1 MREDLRRNNIIK
13 EEKTKRSRALPSL
26 IVAFAIVA
34 TLSITILASA
44 PVRTKATLAELL
56 ITINPVSQDEIDARR
71 AERDAALAAAE
82 EASAM
87 VDQLSAE
94 AGQLSGELAELNE
107 LSAEQ
112 MAQYE
117 IIAEQYAN
125 ALLAKA
131 EALDRFVAAQDNLIA
146 TRELFSERVSI
157 MFEYQN
163 KSLLEILLSS
173 DTLAGFFTNM
183 EIITLIADSDAQAID
198 QMQIALDDAEAQAN
212 YALQE
217 AADME
222 AIAQE
227 KQAQLAEL
235 EARIG
240 ETSAALDDV
249 NTRLSYQEQ
258 LEIENNALAEQ
269 LNDEIWQLQQELY
282 AQQSASSGGGGGG
295 FSGGGGNGQLS
306 WPTWT
311 NWITSSY
318 GWRTHPIY
326 GDQRFHAGIDIGA
339 GFGDT
344 IMASASGTVITC
356 YEPYP
361 GCNYGGT
368 GYGNYLVIDHGNGLS
383 TLYAHCRDIYVS
395 NGSYVSAGQAIG
407 EVGSTGGS
415 TGAHLHYEVRVNG
428 STVDPLSYLP

>member
-1 MREDLRRNNIIK
+1 MDLEVEDSK
-13 EEKTKRSRALPSL
+13 EKRKPTIVIPVVDIQRYNEQNAEKKDDNKDK
-26 IVAFAIVA
+26 
-34 TLSITILASA
+34 TILRIPIVEVEKYNSKQKERKDKKEILRIPFEAIKKYNNSKDDKGVIA
-44 PVRTKATLAELL
+44 QGMT
-56 ITINPVSQDEIDARR
+56 DEEI
-71 AERDAALAAAE
+71 
-82 EASAM
+82 EAS
-87 VDQLSAE
+87 
-94 AGQLSGELAELNE
+94 
-107 LSAEQ
+107 
-112 MAQYE
+112 
-117 IIAEQYAN
+117 
-125 ALLAKA
+125 K
-131 EALDRFVAAQDNLIA
+131 
-146 TRELFSERVSI
+146 
-157 MFEYQN
+157 
-163 KSLLEILLSS
+163 KLLEETARIH
-173 DTLAGFFTNM
+173 D
-183 EIITLIADSDAQAID
+183 IAA
-198 QMQIALDDAEAQAN
+198 
-212 YALQE
+212 
-217 AADME
+217 ME

-240 ETSAALDDV
+240 ETTAALDDV